1 MRVVR
6 TSFIMRS
13 VPLPG
18 WPLMKIPATLCL
30 CCVLASPAWAA
41 DADGR
46 LNVLSMGIKSC
57 ADVVADYATGGVSK
71 LMNSVW
77 VAGYLTAINSDVFD
91 GFDIAEGME
100 AEARDAWISRYCA
113 EHPEHTLYHATS
125 VLVVSMQA
133 RSRPAQ

>member
-1 MRVVR
+1 
-6 TSFIMRS
+6 
-13 VPLPG
+13 
-18 WPLMKIPATLCL
+18 MKKLAAVCLAALFAIP
-30 CCVLASPAWAA
+30 VWAA

-46 LNVLSMGIKSC
+46 LNVLSMGVKSC
-57 ADVVADYATGGVSK
+57 TEVVADYQGGGVSK

-125 VLVVSMQA
+125 VLVVSLQA